1 MSNLGYDDT
10 MYISGNPYRV
20 HDNSRPQP
28 RIVTPG
34 THPGDAP
41 SDAVTLFDGT
51 NLSQWTQLD
60 GSEPG
65 WLVENGYMEVVPKTG
80 NIKTKAEFGDC
91 QLHLEFASPV
101 EVKGESQG
109 RGNSGVFLMG
119 QYEIQVL
126 DNYDNPTYADGL
138 CGSLYGQCPPLVNA
152 CREPGAWSSY
162 DIVWEGPVFD
172 GEKLIKPAYVTIM
185 LNGIILHNR
194 KALLGPTQHRVT
206 TQYKPHVK
214 TGPIMLQDHG
224 DKVRFRNIWVRPLTD
239 YDQP

>member
-80 NIKTKAEFGDC
+80 NIKTKADFGDC
-91 QLHLEFASPV
+91 QLHIEFASPV

-152 CREPGAWSSY
+152 CRKPGEWSCY
-162 DIVWEGPVFD
+162 DIIWEGPIFD

-206 TQYKPHVK
+206 TQYKLHAK

>member
-20 HDNSRPQP
+20 HDPSRPQP
-28 RIVTPG
+28 RVVTPA
-34 THPGDAP
+34 TEPGGAP
-41 SDAVTLFDGT
+41 SDAEVLFDGRD
-51 NLSQWTQLD
+51 LSKWSKLD
-60 GSEPG
+60 GSDAG
-65 WLVENGYMEVVPKTG
+65 WLVKDGYMEVTPKEG
-80 NIKTKAEFGDC
+80 NIKTKQAFGNC
-91 QLHLEFASPV
+91 QLHVEFAAPE

-126 DNYDNPTYADGL
+126 DNFENPTYADGL

-152 CREPGAWSSY
+152 CRKPGEWSRY
-162 DIVWEGPVFD
+162 DIIWEGPIFD
-172 GEKLIKPAYVTIM
+172 GDKLCQPAYVTIL
-185 LNGIILHNR
+185 LNGILLHNR

-206 TQYKPHVK
+206 THYKPHAK
-214 TGPIMLQDHG
+214 TGPIMLQDHH
-224 DKVRFRNIWVRPLTD
+224 DKVRFRNIWIRPLVD